1 MKDRST
7 DDFYNLEML
16 ISSTGALRCLLGA
29 TRLLCVQPLSKKE
42 RQKCTD
48 SYRETGNRPKLQCD
62 SVWPWHGLTDCLPF
76 SYSLLIEQKH
86 RGAGT
91 YSALKSSPMT
101 LGGCSLSS
109 FWVNQS
115 INDKCGVFLIAQR
128 RLLKKFAWTRL
139 LFLVVIFS
147 LRTRPRGLLL
157 CFVHRKRIALIVAN
171 CFPFSLGQQEDR

>member
-1 MKDRST
+1 VRCVACLVQLGCSVCNHSSKRNARSSQIRTGKLGTDRNFNCESG
-7 DDFYNLEML
+7 
-16 ISSTGALRCLLGA
+16 SPCL
-29 TRLLCVQPLSKKE
+29 
-42 RQKCTD
+42 
-48 SYRETGNRPKLQCD
+48 
-62 SVWPWHGLTDCLPF
+62 GLTDCLPF
-76 SYSLLIEQKH
+76 SCSLLIEQKH

-91 YSALKSSPMT
+91 YSALKSSPMA
-101 LGGCSLSS
+101 LGGCSLSA
-109 FWVNQS
+109 FCVNQS

-139 LFLVVIFS
+139 LFLVVICS